1 MRDPRRYRCAMT
13 RPNFRYSRWDGTQ
26 VGFELDAD
34 AIFDEITDDLLY
46 HGDLNAALR
55 RLMQQGFEDDEGN
68 SVQGMREL
76 MERLREAR
84 RQRLE
89 NSNLGGVYDE
99 IADALREVVDQE
111 RDALDRRL
119 DEARQSGDPRQQ
131 ELAEATTAEKHMH
144 LDMLPPDLAG
154 QVQSLSNYEFESAEA
169 QQRFDELMDQLRQQL
184 AQQYFDQMAGAMS
197 NPDPAAMQRTKDMMA
212 ALNELLEKHQ
222 RGEDTPEDFQQF
234 MENYG
239 DFFPENPENVEELL
253 RAMAERMAQM
263 QAMLNSMT
271 PEQRAQLQGL
281 AEQLLE
287 DMDLAFQASQLGQNL
302 QQMFPQLDWNRSYDF
317 GGDNPLGF
325 AEAAQMMA
333 ELGDLDQLENLLQSA
348 TQPGALAEADLDRA
362 RELLGEDSARSLE
375 QLSKLAK
382 QLEDA
387 GLVQRK
393 EGRLELTP
401 RGLRKIGNNALD
413 DLFSKLA
420 KDKLGRHDMSSTGI
434 GHERAYDTKAYE
446 WGDPFNLS
454 IERTVRNAVRRAGGG
469 TPVHLTPDDFEI
481 ERTETLVRSATVLML
496 DLSLSMP
503 MRDNFLPAKKVAMAL
518 HALIAGQFPQDYLGL
533 VGFSKVAHVLTAEQ
547 LPEVSWDYDYGTNM
561 QHGFQLAR
569 QLLARQ
575 SGTKQIIMIT
585 DGEPTAHYEP
595 GMAAPY
601 FNYPPVQETIDA
613 TVREVLRCTKDDIRI
628 NTFMLD
634 ATSYLK
640 NFIEKITKM
649 NGGRAFFTT
658 PETLGDYVLV
668 DFVEHKRA
676 MRTESAAAGADAR
689 AQGRGSAAVVP
700 PLAGLLAG
708 APDAGRAQGRR
719 PSEPCRNSKSHL
731 RFRRWWGMITPL

>member
-1 MRDPRRYRCAMT
+1 MA
-13 RPNFRYSRWDGTQ
+13 RPTFRYSRWDGTQ
-26 VGFELDAD
+26 VGFDLDAD

-55 RLMQQGFEDDEGN
+55 RLMQQGFEDDQGN
-68 SVQGMREL
+68 DVQGLREL
-76 MERLREAR
+76 MQRLRDAR
-84 RQRLE
+84 RERLE
-89 NSNLGGVYDE
+89 NTDLGGVYDE

-111 RDALDRRL
+111 RAALDRRL
-119 DEARQSGDPRQQ
+119 DEAREAGDARRQ
-131 ELAEATTAEKHMH
+131 ELAEASTTEKHMH

-154 QVQSLSNYEFESAEA
+154 QVQSLSQYDFESAEA
-169 QQRFDELMDQLRQQL
+169 QARFDELMDQLRQQL

-222 RGEDTPEDFQQF
+222 RGEDTPEDFQRF
-234 MENYG
+234 MDEYG
-239 DFFPENPENVEELL
+239 EFFPENPEDVEELL

-287 DMDLAFQASQLGQNL
+287 DMDLNFLASQLGQNL

-317 GGDNPLGF
+317 SGDNPMGF
-325 AEAAQMMA
+325 AEAAQLMA

-362 RELLGEDSARSLE
+362 RELLGDDAAKSLE

-382 QLEDA
+382 QLEEA
-387 GLVQRK
+387 GLIQNK

-401 RGLRKIGNNALD
+401 RGLRRIGDNALD

-420 KDKLGRHDMSSTGI
+420 KDKLGRHELSSSGI
-434 GHERAYDTKAYE
+434 GHERTYETKAYE
-446 WGDPFNLS
+446 WGDPFNLH
-454 IERTVRNAVRRAGGG
+454 IGRTVRNAVSRAGSG
-469 TPVHLTPDDFEI
+469 TPVQLTPEDFEI
-481 ERTETLVRSATVLML
+481 ERTETVVRSATVLML

-518 HALIAGQFPQDYLGL
+518 HALISGQFPQDYLGL
-533 VGFSKVAHVLTAEQ
+533 VGFSKVAHVLTPAQ

-561 QHGFQLAR
+561 QHGLQLAR
-569 QLLARQ
+569 QLLSRQ

-585 DGEPTAHYEP
+585 DGEPTAHFEP
-595 GMAAPY
+595 GMAQPY

-613 TVREVLRCTKDDIRI
+613 TVREVIRCTKDDIRI

-634 ATSYLK
+634 ATQYLK
-640 NFIEKITKM
+640 TFIEKISRM

-676 MRTESAAAGADAR
+676 LRTNAR
-689 AQGRGSAAVVP
+689 R
-700 PLAGLLAG
+700 
-708 APDAGRAQGRR
+708 
-719 PSEPCRNSKSHL
+719 
-731 RFRRWWGMITPL
+731 

>member
-1 MRDPRRYRCAMT
+1 MARPR
-13 RPNFRYSRWDGTQ
+13 FRYSRWDGTQ
-26 VGFELDAD
+26 VGFDLDAD

-55 RLMQQGFEDDEGN
+55 RLMQQGFRDPDGGE
-68 SVQGMREL
+68 VQGMREL
-76 MERLREAR
+76 MQRLRDAR
-84 RQRLE
+84 RERLE
-89 NSNLGGVYDE
+89 NTNLGGVYDE

-111 RDALDRRL
+111 RSALDRRL
-119 DEARQSGDPRQQ
+119 DEARRSGDPRQQ
-131 ELAEATTAEKHMH
+131 ELAESTTAEKHLH

-154 QVQSLSNYEFESAEA
+154 QVQSLSQYDFESAEA

-212 ALNELLEKHQ
+212 ALNQLLEKHQ
-222 RGEDTPEDFQQF
+222 RGEDTPEDFQRF
-234 MENYG
+234 MDEFG
-239 DFFPENPENVEELL
+239 DFFPEDPKDVEELL

-287 DMDLAFQASQLGQNL
+287 DMDLNFLASQLGQNL

-317 GGDNPLGF
+317 SGDNPMGF

-362 RELLGEDSARSLE
+362 RELLGDDAARSLE

-382 QLEDA
+382 QLEEA
-387 GLVQRK
+387 GLIQTK

-401 RGLRKIGNNALD
+401 RGLRRIGDNALD

-420 KDKLGRHDMSSTGI
+420 KDKLGRHQLSSTGI
-434 GHERAYDTKAYE
+434 GHERTYDTKAYE
-446 WGDPFNLS
+446 WGDPFNLH
-454 IERTVRNAVRRAGGG
+454 IGRTVRNAVSRGGAG
-469 TPVHLTPDDFEI
+469 TPVRLTPDDFEI
-481 ERTETLVRSATVLML
+481 ERTETVVRSATVLML

-518 HALIAGQFPQDYLGL
+518 HALISGQYPQDYLGL
-533 VGFSKVAHVLTAEQ
+533 VGFSKVAHVMTPQQ

-561 QHGFQLAR
+561 QHGLQLAR
-569 QLLARQ
+569 QLLSRQ
-575 SGTKQIIMIT
+575 TGTKQIIMIT

-595 GMAAPY
+595 GMSQPY

-613 TVREVLRCTKDDIRI
+613 TVREVVRCTKDDIRI

-634 ATSYLK
+634 ATQYLK
-640 NFIEKITKM
+640 TFIEKITKM

-676 MRTESAAAGADAR
+676 LRTRAR
-689 AQGRGSAAVVP
+689 R
-700 PLAGLLAG
+700 
-708 APDAGRAQGRR
+708 
-719 PSEPCRNSKSHL
+719 
-731 RFRRWWGMITPL
+731 

>member
-1 MRDPRRYRCAMT
+1 MT
-13 RPNFRYSRWDGTQ
+13 RPAFRYSRWDGTQ
-26 VGFELDAD
+26 AGFEIDAD
-34 AIFDEITDDLLY
+34 AIFEEITDDLLY

-55 RLMQQGFEDDEGN
+55 RLMQQGFSDDEGN
-68 SVQGMREL
+68 DVQGMREL
-76 MERLREAR
+76 MQRLRDAR
-84 RQRLE
+84 RERLE
-89 NSNLGGVYDE
+89 NTNLGGVYDE
-99 IADALREVVDQE
+99 IADALRDVVDME
-111 RDALDRRL
+111 RSALDRRL
-119 DEARQSGDPRQQ
+119 DEARQSGDARQQ
-131 ELAEATTAEKHMH
+131 ELAEATTTEKHMH

-154 QVQSLSNYEFESAEA
+154 QVQSLSSYDFESAQA
-169 QQRFDELMDQLRQQL
+169 QERFDELMDQLRQQL

-234 MENYG
+234 MDEYG

-253 RAMAERMAQM
+253 RAMAERMARM
-263 QAMLNSMT
+263 QAMLNSMS

-302 QQMFPQLDWNRSYDF
+302 QQMFPQLDWGKQYDF

-325 AEAAQMMA
+325 AEAAQMMS

-362 RELLGEDSARSLE
+362 RELLGDDAARSLE

-387 GLVQRK
+387 GLIQNK

-401 RGLRKIGNNALD
+401 RGLRKIGSNALD

-420 KDKLGRHDMSSTGI
+420 KDKLGRHDMSSTGV
-434 GHERAYDTKAYE
+434 GHERTYETKAYE
-446 WGDPFNLS
+446 WGDKFDLH
-454 IERTVRNAVRRAGGG
+454 IGKTVRNAVRRSGGG
-469 TPVHLTPDDFEI
+469 TPVRLTPDDFEI
-481 ERTETLVRSATVLML
+481 ERTETIVRSATVLML

-518 HALIAGQFPQDYLGL
+518 HALISGQFPQDYLGL
-533 VGFSKVAHVLTAEQ
+533 VGFSKVAHVLTPEQ

-569 QLLARQ
+569 QLLSRQ

-595 GMAAPY
+595 GMATPY

-613 TVREVLRCTKDDIRI
+613 TVREVIRCTKDDIRI

-640 NFIEKITKM
+640 NFVERITKM

-676 MRTESAAAGADAR
+676 MRTSG
-689 AQGRGSAAVVP
+689 
-700 PLAGLLAG
+700 
-708 APDAGRAQGRR
+708 GRR
-719 PSEPCRNSKSHL
+719 R
-731 RFRRWWGMITPL
+731 